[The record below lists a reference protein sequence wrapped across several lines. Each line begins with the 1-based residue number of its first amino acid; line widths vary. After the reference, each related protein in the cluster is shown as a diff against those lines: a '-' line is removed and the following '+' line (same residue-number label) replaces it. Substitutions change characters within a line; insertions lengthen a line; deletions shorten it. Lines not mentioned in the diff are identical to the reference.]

1 MYVSFSMRGQIKEAI
16 SKISFVV
23 INCLCPETFKI
34 PVLKPTYLQ
43 LLYTNIFVTNN
54 LAHLDRLVGNKQVIN
69 NSYTHAPWS
78 L

>member
-1 MYVSFSMRGQIKEAI
+1 MRGQIKEAI

-23 INCLCPETFKI
+23 FNCPCPETFKI
-34 PVLKPTYLQ
+34 PVLRPTYLQ
-43 LLYTNIFVTNN
+43 LLYTNIFVANN
-54 LAHLDRLVGNKQVIN
+54 LAQLDRLVGNKQVIN